1 MITKI
6 QNKILLFFGTF
17 PNNYIYSIDTRS
29 LLNETIFPTPKV
41 NTNYLNRIRNDNTG
55 DYEYFLKRNM
65 LVSVYGMIRLRME
78 SSNDTVSITQGA
90 INGNLKPFTQPIF
103 TVNAGSFVNCPLDFT
118 MPVFQNN
125 TIILN
130 PATNQNIF
138 ISNSINQILI
148 VYGEPLEFIPN

>member
-6 QNKILLFFGTF
+6 KNKILLFYGIF
-17 PNNYIYSIDTRS
+17 PASYTYSIDTLS
-29 LLNETIFPTPKV
+29 LLNESVFTIFKA
-41 NTNYLNRIRNDNTG
+41 NTNYLNRIENQLTG
-55 DYEYFLKRNM
+55 DTEYFLKRNM